1 MKRFPRRLGT
11 ESPEFLGVEEKLKPK
26 KLVIGYGQ
34 QVSPSTHSFMKISSS
49 LLIFPWS
56 SESMIF
62 WTEMPLRLYAGV

>member
-1 MKRFPRRLGT
+1 MQRFPRRLGT

-34 QVSPSTHSFMKISSS
+34 QDSHSMPSFTKISCS

-56 SESMIF
+56 RESMIF
-62 WTEMPLRLYAGV
+62 WTEMLLRLYAGV